1 VENGI
6 SQKLAANM
14 FSAGIIKFL
23 KRNTGIMIGLAVLC
37 IVIAIRSPIFLTQ
50 RNIMN
55 VLRQISSNMYL
66 ATSMT
71 LILIAGGI
79 DLSVGSGISL
89 IGIMSA
95 ALLMIHMPV
104 PLVVLVCLFTGA
116 FYGMINGVIIS
127 TTKLPPFIVTFSMMS
142 ILRGISYVSTGAATI
157 RIENEHFITIGTGYL
172 GPIPLPVVYMTIILI
187 GIFFLLNKSIL
198 GRHLYA
204 IGGNEKAA
212 VYSGINV
219 RRIRLFAYVFSGIMS
234 AVAGITLAA
243 RSYSGNPVF
252 GNGAEMDAIAACV
265 LGGISM
271 TNGTGYIGGTLIGAL
286 IIGIMNNGLNLMGVD
301 SFWQQIL
308 KGVVIL
314 IAVYVDYI
322 KSLKK
327 VSSK

>member
-1 VENGI
+1 
-6 SQKLAANM
+6 M
-14 FSAGIIKFL
+14 
-23 KRNTGIMIGLAVLC
+23 TGLVVLC

-71 LILIAGGI
+71 LVLIAGGI

-89 IGIMSA
+89 IGVMSA
-95 ALLMIHMPV
+95 TLLMIDVPV
-104 PLVVLVCLFTGA
+104 PLVVLACLFAGA
-116 FYGMINGVIIS
+116 FYGTISGAIIS
-127 TTKLPPFIVTFSMMS
+127 STNLPPFIVTFSMMS
-142 ILRGISYVSTGAATI
+142 ILRGISYVSTNAATI
-157 RIENEHFITIGTGYL
+157 RIENEHFISIGTGYL
-172 GPIPLPVVYMTIILI
+172 GPLPLPAVYMIVILI
-187 GIFFLLNKSIL
+187 GVFVLLNKSAM

-204 IGGNEKAA
+204 IGGNERAA

-219 RRIRLFAYVFSGIMS
+219 RRIRLFTYIFSGIMS
-234 AVAGITLAA
+234 AVAGMTLAA

-271 TNGTGYIGGTLIGAL
+271 TNGTGHIGGTLVGAL

-308 KGVVIL
+308 KGIVIL
-314 IAVYVDYI
+314 VAVYVDYI
-322 KSLKK
+322 KSLRK
-327 VSSK
+327 VSPESTTSP